1 MISNTF
7 SKQREKAHPLQLSCE
22 HIMLIPTA
30 RAHLSI
36 TNGSG
41 LTRAFSPYVVLWGF
55 DHSSKSYIASK
66 IYSAK
71 NSRPVGFYSRNS
83 TKSTVNPNTTVNEHY
98 HHGGAVRPSFGV
110 ESMDPPDRTH
120 LPSSEGVGR
129 GGGRSK
135 LLKSL
140 NYLSY
145 KIKTSLVYEIQCGG
159 FDGDF
164 DDHAAGKIQREAHR
178 LMERI
183 GGFMLSPFIAPSGV
197 CSRRIGPA
205 GAMVIAVAV
214 AVPKHNTK
222 HNFLLALIVLFATVI
237 IG

>member
-1 MISNTF
+1 MVVPFAPHSAWNLWIRPIGRTC
-7 SKQREKAHPLQLSCE
+7 PL
-22 HIMLIPTA
+22 PK
-30 RAHLSI
+30 
-36 TNGSG
+36 GSG
-41 LTRAFSPYVVLWGF
+41 G
-55 DHSSKSYIASK
+55 
-66 IYSAK
+66 
-71 NSRPVGFYSRNS
+71 
-83 TKSTVNPNTTVNEHY
+83 
-98 HHGGAVRPSFGV
+98 
-110 ESMDPPDRTH
+110 
-120 LPSSEGVGR
+120 
-129 GGGRSK
+129 GGGRSE

-164 DDHAAGKIQREAHR
+164 DDHAAGKIQREAHQ